1 MQDLVLFPS
10 LYEDD
15 YITRSLG
22 PIVSQPDVALT
33 ELVANA
39 WDAGASHVT
48 IMIPENIDNLMYIE
62 DDGIGM
68 TEEEFQNR
76 WMKLRYNRLKEQGKE
91 VVFPYTSQT
100 KRCAFGRNGVGRHGL
115 FCFGNQYK
123 VITRKDGKQLSLT
136 VKPNIDKQPFA
147 VTEKVC
153 ENTNLHGTRL
163 EVIVTKNLP
172 NVDKIREIIS
182 ARFLQDPQFQI
193 EVNHITLQLEDLF
206 GGATPQILEIPNSNI
221 KLTAYFIDSTKS
233 GRKSVFQGIAFWQ
246 SGRLV
251 GEPSWVLGNNLI
263 LDGRTSYAKRYTI
276 IIKTEDLSDY
286 IKEDWS
292 GFKNCDTIKLVYE
305 KVEEYVNSC
314 LQSISSQTVQ
324 TVTENLDSSVKI
336 AINKLN
342 PLAKRQIHTVIRK
355 IVENNP
361 KVKQES
367 IDIAVAAV
375 INIENSQNGKEL
387 LEKLASLSSEDVAGL
402 NQLLNEWTIGDA
414 LVVLNEIDRRLTI
427 IEAIR
432 KLACETTTD
441 ELHIL
446 HPMIAESRWLFGPEY
461 ESSEYTFNRQM
472 KTVVGN
478 IFGNESF
485 LPKDFNNKKRPDL
498 VCLNDSTISVS
509 GLSDYT
515 GDSGLPQVRN
525 LLIIEL
531 KRGGFKID
539 RKERNQTTE
548 YVEAMLNSQ
557 LGRDIQIQAFV
568 VGDSISDSITTKM
581 TVGSHDQGK
590 IYITTYDQLVDLAE
604 RRLFGLRQQL
614 ASRYD
619 DVPGMELY
627 RQFKFQL

>member
-292 GFKNCDTIKLVYE
+292 GFKSCDTIKLVYE

>member
-263 LDGRTSYAKRYTI
+263 LDDRTSYAKRYTI